1 MINDRLIRNRLDGKK
16 CKARIR
22 EGEREVIKEIS
33 RTKSDKKEIKRWRA
47 L

>member
-16 CKARIR
+16 CKVEIW
-22 EGEREVIKEIS
+22 EGEKEVIKEIS
-33 RTKSDKKEIKRWRA
+33 RTKSDKEEIKRWRA